1 MKFLKPFSMV
11 KFCVEL
17 KERSGFPETTNK
29 PKLLILKFC
38 VELKERSGFPETT
51 NKPKLLILK
60 FCVELKER
68 ISSRRELN

>member
-1 MKFLKPFSMV
+1 MV
-11 KFCVEL
+11 
-17 KERSGFPETTNK
+17 
-29 PKLLILKFC
+29 KFC